1 MNLGLILLAA
11 LAGGLGAGA
20 RYVLDRLITT
30 RTRTVFP
37 VGILVVNATGS
48 FLLGLLTGLGAAI
61 VPPDLLLVLGVGL
74 LGGYTTFSTVA
85 VESVLAAERR
95 EVAVAAGNL
104 LGTLVLSVAL
114 ALGGIALGAGIA
126 VGY

>member
-1 MNLGLILLAA
+1 MNLGLVFLAA

-20 RYVLDRLITT
+20 RYALERLITA
-30 RTRTVFP
+30 RTRSVFP
-37 VGILVVNATGS
+37 VGILVINVTGS

-61 VPPDLLLVLGVGL
+61 VSPELLLVLGVGL

-95 EVAVAAGNL
+95 EFAVAIGNL
-104 LGTLVLSVAL
+104 LGTLALSVAL

>member
-1 MNLGLILLAA
+1 MNLGLVLLAA

-20 RYVLDRLITT
+20 RYALDRLITT
-30 RTRTVFP
+30 RLRTVFP
-37 VGILVVNATGS
+37 VGILVINVSGS
-48 FLLGLLTGLGAAI
+48 FLLGLLTGLGTAI
-61 VPPDLLLVLGVGL
+61 VPSHLLLVLGIGL

-85 VESVLAAERR
+85 VETVLAVERR
-95 EVAVAAGNL
+95 EFAVAAGNM
-104 LGTLVLSVAL
+104 LGTLLLSVAL

>member
-30 RTRTVFP
+30 RTRTEFP
-37 VGILVVNATGS
+37 VGILA

-61 VPPDLLLVLGVGL
+61 VPLRAH
-74 LGGYTTFSTVA
+74 TTFSTVA

-95 EVAVAAGNL
+95 EFVVAAGNL